1 MSSVD
6 TQQYLICPLT
16 LQLFNEPVTAE
27 DGHTYERKAITE
39 WITQHSTS
47 PITKKFLSINRLTPN
62 CAIKD
67 AVEAFKQQQAQSNIL
82 PSVSI
87 ADANA
92 NADKCQNF
100 EALDVLCRY
109 CGLTQQFSSIKE
121 HQLRCSSNSDNIVP
135 FEIADNEAMFAK
147 SQQTSSSNKAF
158 QYKKTFSFTNPLA
171 HRAANSTT
179 TEERNQTRLTINEEN
194 QKHAELWKER
204 RFSML
209 KNRKIKFYLIILVA
223 LILAAIAIT
232 FIIYYVKC
240 KEQKRPIAASPST
253 TSTSTSMMATTSTI
267 ASTATMTT
275 ILTMT
280 STLTMATTST
290 RATTS
295 TMTSTATMTSSSMT
309 ISTSTMA
316 PTSSSTLGSTPQ
328 MPCASAE
335 WSSTGITITSDL
347 DSPHDIAIDSR
358 DNIIVAD
365 TENHRLQKYFTNG
378 TNMTLL
384 TDIKAP
390 SIFIDKYD
398 NIYVTDAFGD
408 EVRILSSNGEL
419 ITIIDG
425 SNISGSIVNHF
436 VFDGQPCLYVDKNN
450 TVYISDTGN
459 HQVIKYYPN
468 STSGIVVAGG
478 KGQGPELNQLNTP
491 YGIYV
496 DEINEIGAIYICDLQ
511 NHRIQKWLNGANE
524 GITVAANDDQLDSP
538 VSILLQSTAD
548 RMVMFISSFSANHVF
563 KWIPYEQEAQSVI
576 AGIGGF
582 GDEANQLDAPRGI
595 KFDKYWNLYVAD
607 SGNNRVQ
614 KFLFNTSSC
623 DNSD

>member
-39 WITQHSTS
+39 WITQHGTS

-62 CAIKD
+62 YAIKD

-92 NADKCQNF
+92 NADKRQNF

-109 CGLTQQFSSIKE
+109 CRLTQQFSSIKE

-179 TEERNQTRLTINEEN
+179 TEE
-194 QKHAELWKER
+194 
-204 RFSML
+204 
-209 KNRKIKFYLIILVA
+209 
-223 LILAAIAIT
+223 
-232 FIIYYVKC
+232 
-240 KEQKRPIAASPST
+240 PASPST